1 MYKLMC
7 LRSVVMPEGMFVS
20 LDDCYYAQLVLLRNN
35 LVALMVCTVCD
46 SASIQIVYVGFTCH
60 VNASHIYPRVRVC
73 FPCRFLRSQWVDRF
87 S

>member
-1 MYKLMC
+1 MW
-7 LRSVVMPEGMFVS
+7 LRSVVMPEGMVVS

-35 LVALMVCTVCD
+35 LVALMVCTVVAVLSYKLCM
-46 SASIQIVYVGFTCH
+46 SISHVMLMQVTSTRGF
-60 VNASHIYPRVRVC
+60 RVC